1 MAEESPMREVK
12 SFCRFCLPF
21 CGTTVTLDD
30 NDKVHKVR
38 GDRDD
43 LMTKGYAC
51 IKGLEASAAY
61 YAKDRVLRPLKRQ
74 PDGSF
79 APIKLE
85 TALDEIAETIRQTAA
100 QHGGESIG
108 GFRGSGALLNAS
120 GTSMLPAFLTALGS
134 HKHFTTFTIDQS
146 AKAVTMGRMG
156 FWNAPRHP
164 LHDSD
169 VRMMFGANPLVSLT
183 TSNFDMT
190 NPTKRMKE
198 ARAGGLKLII
208 IDPRRTET
216 AQYADVFL
224 QPFPGEDP
232 TIAAGLIRIIL
243 SEGWEDADFCA
254 RHVADMDELRAAVE
268 PFTPDYVSQ
277 RAGLDPADLRAAA
290 HLFAVECKRGSAAAG
305 TGPSMS
311 PHSNLSDHL
320 IEALNV
326 ICGRYQR
333 EGEQV
338 VNPGVLRAREPKRA
352 QVVPAGRWWDHGFKS
367 RVGGYGMIGDEMMA
381 GIMADEIL
389 EPGDDRVR
397 CFISHGSNLA
407 NIMPDQRKTV
417 RALKSLDLLVNIDPF
432 MNETSRLAH
441 YILPTKMGYERADL
455 TMFLYESLYTQPYA
469 RYTPAIAAPPEGSEI
484 VDDWE
489 IYWGLAKR
497 LGLEL
502 TYDGVPLDMNQT
514 PTTDS
519 LLAVIARHAPV
530 SFEEMKAQELGG
542 IFEGELQYVEPAEE
556 GHDGRFTLAP
566 QDICEEMQQVLA
578 ERTTHGA
585 YRSNGASFTH
595 LLTARRIRDVQNS
608 VHRNV
613 PAIRKRM
620 PYNYAY
626 LHPDDLAALG
636 VADSGRIEISSD
648 AGAIPAEVK
657 ADESVRPG
665 VVQMTHGWGS
675 LPDETD
681 YDRDGAN
688 TGLLI
693 STDRDLEPIN
703 AMPRMSSVPVNLR
716 PLETN
721 GASSPGT
728 DARISELQ

>member
-1 MAEESPMREVK
+1 MREVK

-21 CGTTVTLDD
+21 CGTTVTLDESG
-30 NDKVHKVR
+30 KVHKVR

-61 YAKDRVLRPLKRQ
+61 YAKDRVLQPLKRQ

-79 APIKLE
+79 APIDLE
-85 TALDEIAETIRQTAA
+85 TALDEIAGKIREIAA

-108 GFRGSGALLNAS
+108 GFRGSGSLLNAS

-198 ARAGGLKLII
+198 ARARGMKLII

-224 QPFPGEDP
+224 QPYPGEDP

-254 RHVADMDELRAAVE
+254 RHVADMDGLRAAVD
-268 PFTPDYVSQ
+268 PFTPDYVAQ
-277 RAGLDPADLRAAA
+277 RAGVGAADLRAAA

-320 IEALNV
+320 IETLNV

-333 EGEQV
+333 EGEHV
-338 VNPGVLRAREPKRA
+338 INPGVLRAREPKRA

-367 RVGGYGMIGDEMMA
+367 RIGGYGMIGDEMMA

-389 EPGDDRVR
+389 EPGEDRVR

-417 RALKSLDLLVNIDPF
+417 RALQSLDLLVNIDPF

-455 TMFLYESLYTQPYA
+455 TMFYYESLYTQPYA
-469 RYTPAIAAPPEGSEI
+469 RYTPAIAAVPEGSEI

-489 IYWGLAKR
+489 IFWGLAKR

-502 TYDGVPLDMNQT
+502 TYDGVPLDMSET

-519 LLAVIARHAPV
+519 LLAIVARHAPV
-530 SFEEMKAQELGG
+530 PFEAIKAQELGG
-542 IFEGELQYVEPAEE
+542 IFEGELQYVEPAQE
-556 GHDGRFTLAP
+556 GHEGRFSLMP
-566 QDICEEMQQVLA
+566 EDVRDELQQVLA

-585 YRSNGASFTH
+585 YRSNGKSFTH

-620 PYNYAY
+620 PFNYAY

-636 VADSGRIEISSD
+636 VDDGGRIEISSD

-657 ADESVRPG
+657 ADETVRPG
-665 VVQMTHGWGS
+665 VIQMTHGWGS
-675 LPDETD
+675 LPGKTD

-716 PLETN
+716 ALQTGAGAARETH
-721 GASSPGT
+721 
-728 DARISELQ
+728 ARIVEVQ